1 MLFLNIC
8 CFNVICNVLC
18 IQQVGI
24 GRNGTLFALEA
35 GKVFVTCEKMDPN
48 WDHSWVQRSYGN
60 RKGQSMYKK
69 YFNIIPKEQ
78 HNRFKL
84 VDSI

>member
-1 MLFLNIC
+1 MAYVIFLKYSSFIINFSC
-8 CFNVICNVLC
+8 T
-18 IQQVGI
+18 QVGF

-35 GKVFVTCEKMDPN
+35 GQVIVTCEKMDPN
-48 WDHSWVQRSYGN
+48 WNHSWIQRFYSN
-60 RKGQSMYKK
+60 RRGQSIYKK

-84 VDSI
+84 VESI